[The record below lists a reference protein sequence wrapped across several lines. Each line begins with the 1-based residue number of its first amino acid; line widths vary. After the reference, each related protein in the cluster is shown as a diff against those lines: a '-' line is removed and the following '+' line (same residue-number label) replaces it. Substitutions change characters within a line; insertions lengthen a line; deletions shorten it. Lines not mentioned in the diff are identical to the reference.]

1 MPVLDKDK
9 DKDRDIKK
17 RIDSLR
23 ERIRHHEYLYFI
35 LDQPEISDLD
45 FDKLMKQ
52 LKDLEAEH
60 PELITPDSPTQ
71 RVGGKPREGF
81 VKVPHSSPML
91 SLDNTY
97 NEEELRAWDR
107 RVHELSGLS
116 QVDYVCEL
124 KLDGMSLALIYEDA
138 KLARGITRGDGTIG
152 EDVTLNVRTV
162 RSVPLSIS
170 PDRLKKAGISP
181 DFEVRGELLMPLAA
195 FKKMN
200 EERESKG
207 LSTFANPR
215 NATAGT
221 VRQLESRITAERRL
235 DYFSYMLL
243 KNGRTFCDRHSKT
256 LDALAAAG
264 FKVNP
269 HRKLVDSIDEAWD
282 FIQQWE
288 AKRDSLPYEIDG
300 IVIKVDH
307 TALQEELGF
316 TGKAPRWAI
325 AYKYAARAGIT
336 KLEDIRVQVG
346 RTGKLTPVAMLA
358 PVFIG
363 GTTVRNATLH
373 NMDEIERLG
382 VKIGDW
388 VQVERG
394 GDVIPKIAKVIDD
407 KDHPRPPE
415 LREFVMP
422 DKCPVCGTKV
432 VRTEGEVDYRCVNA
446 NCPAKLM
453 GTILHFASRGVMNI
467 DGMGDAL
474 VTQLTEKGLV
484 KNVADIYSLSKK
496 DLLGLERFAEKS
508 AQNIIDEIDNS
519 RKLPLERV
527 IYGLGIRMVGERT
540 AQFLAEHFGSM
551 DDLEKA
557 SVEELQN
564 VNEVGPRIAE
574 SIAEFFSNPANRKL
588 VERLREAG
596 LTLTG
601 QKKQRG
607 TKLAG
612 KTFVLTGTLAHF
624 TRDEAKKLIEDAGGK
639 VTGSVSKKTDY
650 VVAGADAGSKLDKA
664 KELGVA
670 VIDEEEMERLLGRG
684 LNRHRGNREWVELS
698 QR

>member
-1 MPVLDKDK
+1 MPPANKDLE
-9 DKDRDIKK
+9 KK
-17 RIDSLR
+17 IGSLR
-23 ERIRHHEYLYFI
+23 EKIRHHEYLYYV
-35 LDQPEISDLD
+35 LDQPEISDAE
-45 FDKLMKQ
+45 FDKLMQQ

-60 PELITPDSPTQ
+60 PELITADSPTQ

-81 VKVPHSSPML
+81 VKVAHSSPML

-97 NEEELRAWDR
+97 NEDELRDWER
-107 RVHELSGLS
+107 RVHELSGRKD
-116 QVDYVCEL
+116 VDYVCEL
-124 KLDGMSLALIYEDA
+124 KLDGMSLALIYEDGA
-138 KLARGITRGDGTIG
+138 LVRGITRGDGSVG

-162 RSVPLSIS
+162 RSVPLSI
-170 PDRLKKAGISP
+170 PKEKLKKAGIPS

-195 FKKMN
+195 FKRMN
-200 EERESKG
+200 DDRESKG
-207 LSTFANPR
+207 LAVFANPR

-221 VRQLESRITAERRL
+221 VRQLESRVTAERRL

-243 KNGRTFCDRHSKT
+243 QNGRTYFDRHSKT
-256 LDALAAAG
+256 LDALDASG
-264 FKVNP
+264 FKVNQ
-269 HRKLVDSIDEAWD
+269 HRKLVHDIDEAWS
-282 FIQQWE
+282 FIRQWE
-288 AKRDSLPYEIDG
+288 EKRESLPYEIDG
-300 IVIKVDH
+300 IVIKVDR
-307 TALQEELGF
+307 TSLQDELGF

-358 PVFIG
+358 PVLIG

-394 GDVIPKIAKVIDD
+394 GDVIPKVAKVIED
-407 KDHPRPPE
+407 KEHPRGTRTFE
-415 LREFVMP
+415 MP
-422 DKCPVCGTKV
+422 GKCPVCGTKV

-446 NCPAKLM
+446 NCPAKLRE
-453 GTILHFASRGVMNI
+453 TILHFASRGVMNI
-467 DGMGDAL
+467 DGVGDAL
-474 VTQLTEKGLV
+474 VNQLTERELV
-484 KNVADIYSLSKK
+484 KNVADIYKLTKA
-496 DLLGLERFAEKS
+496 DLLSLERMGDKS
-508 AQNIIDEIDNS
+508 AQNILDEIENS
-519 RKLPLERV
+519 KKLPLERV

-551 DDLEKA
+551 EALENA
-557 SVEELQN
+557 GVEELQN

-574 SIAEFFSNPANRKL
+574 SIVEFFSIAANRKL

-596 LTLTG
+596 LRLTS

-624 TRDEAKKLIEDAGGK
+624 TRDEAKKMIEDAGGK

-670 VIDEEEMERLLGRG
+670 VIDEK
-684 LNRHRGNREWVELS
+684 ELEKLAM
-698 QR
+698 